1 MTGRDVII
9 YILENHLEDEEFFKE
24 GKIPGL
30 LTYEEPA
37 VKFNV
42 GTFTIKAWVDCGYLK
57 CITIYGNRYISEN
70 EELNHVIT
78 TAKGGNS

>member
-1 MTGRDVII
+1 MRNSSKRDITPAGVH
-9 YILENHLEDEEFFKE
+9 YD
-24 GKIPGL
+24 
-30 LTYEEPA
+30 TYEEAA

-57 CITIYGNRYISEN
+57 SITIYGNHYIPEN